1 MLSQGV
7 RELAERLGR
16 QEAALPAYV
25 YDLAGLAAHLAVIRA
40 ALPQNVEFCYA
51 VKANPDP
58 AVLRV
63 VARWTDGLEVAS
75 GGELAHAADTVPG
88 ARLTFGGP
96 GKTQAEIAAAVRA
109 GVFRFHVESPHELR
123 LLGAAALA
131 AGRTAD
137 VLLRVNLPP
146 EVPDPGV
153 APASGVPGASG
164 VSAVSGGSTA
174 SGAPGERAASPAA
187 PASGAALV
195 MGGGPAP
202 FGMDPY
208 LLDGSARWLAE
219 GSDEARALRLRG
231 LHAHLASGLEAPAL
245 LGSAGR
251 ILDFARR
258 WCARHGVRNPEF
270 NLGGGMA
277 VDYRRPGE
285 HFDWA
290 GYGRG
295 LAQAVRPG
303 EILRIEP
310 GRAVTAYCGWYV
322 TRVLDVKPSQGKT
335 YAVVAGGTH
344 HLRTPAAKGHDQPFD
359 VLPVP
364 AWPHDWARPAAPA
377 GAVTIVG
384 QLCTP
389 KDILARDVQVPGLR
403 AGDLVAF
410 GLAGA
415 YAWNISHHGFLMH
428 PEPGFHYLDIA
439 T

>member
-1 MLSQGV
+1 MLSQAERSREQMVAGELTVPAGV

-25 YDLAGLAAHLAVIRA
+25 YDLAGLAAHLAGIRA

-63 VARWTDGLEVAS
+63 VARWADGLEVAS

-88 ARLTFGGP
+88 SRLTFGGP

-109 GVFRFHVESPHELR
+109 GVSRFHVESPHELR

-137 VLLRVNLPP
+137 VLLRVNLAPDA
-146 EVPDPGV
+146 PDPGV
-153 APASGVPGASG
+153 
-164 VSAVSGGSTA
+164 
-174 SGAPGERAASPAA
+174 ASPAA
-187 PASGAALV
+187 PAPGAALV

-202 FGMDPY
+202 FGMDPS
-208 LLDGSARWLAE
+208 LLDGCARWLAE
-219 GSDEARALRLRG
+219 GSGQARALRLRG
-231 LHAHLASGLEAPAL
+231 LHAHLGSGLEAPAL

-270 NLGGGMA
+270 DLGGGMA

-285 HFDWA
+285 RFDWA

-310 GRAVTAYCGWYV
+310 GRAVTAYCAWYV

-335 YAVVAGGTH
+335 FAVVAGGTH
-344 HLRTPAAKGHDQPFD
+344 HLRTPAANGHDQPFA

-377 GAVTIVG
+377 GPVTIVG

-389 KDILARDVQVPGLR
+389 KDILAREVRVPGLR

-428 PEPGFHYLDIA
+428 PEPGFHYVGSA
-439 T
+439 